1 MRVRPGP
8 ELAKTEREVA
18 AWARF
23 QGLVEQVAAVNE
35 AICAV
40 RPRGWRRGSC
50 FPRLAGGKRGLAS
63 QARAGL
69 EAGVRAE
76 ATAEITRLTCLLAG
90 QVAGQVSAGDSGGLE
105 VV

>member
-1 MRVRPGP
+1 MGAVSGVGGAGRGGERGDLRGQTPW
-8 ELAKTEREVA
+8 LASRQLLPP
-18 AWARF
+18 AR
-23 QGLVEQVAAVNE
+23 
-35 AICAV
+35 
-40 RPRGWRRGSC
+40 R
-50 FPRLAGGKRGLAS
+50 GKRGLAS